1 MEGFER
7 CIWIHPFHEEDT
19 VNLAREIGPHKVTFG
34 SDYPHPEGL
43 DKPRAF
49 VNELDGLDE
58 ADQQK
63 IMGGN
68 LAALMN
74 AAA

>member
-1 MEGFER
+1 MSAKSAY
-7 CIWIHPFHEEDT
+7 HLVD
-19 VNLAREIGPHKVTFG
+19 
-34 SDYPHPEGL
+34 
-43 DKPRAF
+43 
-49 VNELDGLDE
+49 ELDALDE

-74 AAA
+74 TAA